1 MALLGAQPCT
11 LYSHVDS
18 PKGELNVHVHYL
30 TYQFNIPMHQVSILL
45 FRGDTAMCVC
55 LSFLPA
61 SAIAARF
68 SDLESSRS
76 DRRHQSRHVAY
87 MYMMADDTYL
97 LRRRE

>member
-45 FRGDTAMCVC
+45 FRGNAPTGLPLTTSYTAVCVPI
-55 LSFLPA
+55 FPA
-61 SAIAARF
+61 SF
-68 SDLESSRS
+68 CDSGT
-76 DRRHQSRHVAY
+76 VFG
-87 MYMMADDTYL
+87 
-97 LRRRE
+97 LRVQHIG

>member
-1 MALLGAQPCT
+1 
-11 LYSHVDS
+11 
-18 PKGELNVHVHYL
+18 
-30 TYQFNIPMHQVSILL
+30 
-45 FRGDTAMCVC
+45 MCVC

>member
-45 FRGDTAMCVC
+45 FRGTTAMFVPI
-55 LSFLPA
+55 FPA
-61 SAIAARF
+61 SF
-68 SDLESSRS
+68 CDSGT
-76 DRRHQSRHVAY
+76 VFG
-87 MYMMADDTYL
+87 
-97 LRRRE
+97 LRVQHIG